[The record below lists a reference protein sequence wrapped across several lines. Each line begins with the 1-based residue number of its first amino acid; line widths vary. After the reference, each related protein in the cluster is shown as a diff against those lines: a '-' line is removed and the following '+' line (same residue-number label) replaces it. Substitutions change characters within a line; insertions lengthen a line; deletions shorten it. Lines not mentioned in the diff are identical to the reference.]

1 MGIDR
6 CNSNGFAGTW
16 DTIAPQRSQLAVLLP
31 WELNGRYEIAAARIG
46 GTKDFFLLAHK
57 VKRSDAARPSKAFR
71 GSTQDSPG
79 EADTIGDH
87 FWRFSEKSKASK
99 LPTEAGETRIIST
112 HRYAEQIYWCEWETT
127 LRRALLH
134 TGIIWVPIVNG
145 KAVVKKRTKPN
156 GEPSCSPVCTSGA
169 CLSDCRISAEGAK
182 MLSRPEEKE
191 MDTCWRGKRGR
202 RLVCRSQ
209 QLRNQQR
216 LKTLLSSYTRTN

>member
-6 CNSNGFAGTW
+6 CSGNGFAGTW
-16 DTIAPQRSQLAVLLP
+16 DTIAPQRFQLAVLLP
-31 WELNGRYEIAAARIG
+31 WELNGRYEIAVARIG
-46 GTKDFFLLAHK
+46 GTKDFFLLALK
-57 VKRSDAARPSKAFR
+57 VERSDAARPSKAFR

-87 FWRFSEKSKASK
+87 FWRFSERSKAVRYSK
-99 LPTEAGETRIIST
+99 KDGLQDS
-112 HRYAEQIYWCEWETT
+112 RYAEQIYWCEWETT
-127 LRRALLH
+127 LWRALLH